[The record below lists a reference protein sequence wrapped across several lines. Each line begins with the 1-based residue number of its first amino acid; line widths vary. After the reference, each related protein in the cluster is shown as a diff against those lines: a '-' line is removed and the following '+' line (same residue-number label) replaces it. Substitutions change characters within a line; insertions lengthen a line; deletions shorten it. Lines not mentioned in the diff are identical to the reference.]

1 MPKKYLL
8 YSKNSLLLSKISFS
22 VSKITITEL
31 NNINKICFLCIN
43 LNLEVKK
50 QMKSKLLSG
59 VLLFSVLGVIL
70 PVESHC
76 IGEEHDHVRWKNS
89 HDRWENDCSRWKN
102 DPSRWE
108 NM

>member
-1 MPKKYLL
+1 M
-8 YSKNSLLLSKISFS
+8 
-22 VSKITITEL
+22 VL
-31 NNINKICFLCIN
+31 NNINEICFLCIN

-50 QMKSKLLSG
+50 QMKSKLLGG

-108 NM
+108 NDPSRWENDPSRWENM